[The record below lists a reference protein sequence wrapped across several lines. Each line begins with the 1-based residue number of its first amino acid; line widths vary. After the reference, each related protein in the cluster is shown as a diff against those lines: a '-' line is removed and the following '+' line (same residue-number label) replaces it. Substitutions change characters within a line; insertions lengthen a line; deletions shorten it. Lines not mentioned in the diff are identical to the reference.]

1 MTDKVE
7 VACKLLKGIKAVK
20 GEESGMVTRS
30 FLRKTLELIEESE
43 GKNEYLVS
51 VGYMVARNK
60 GDDTVT
66 FFKRLKVEVEKIQ
79 KDWKV
84 AKEELKK
91 LLEYVIKIHYVRSE
105 LGEDVCT
112 KP

>member
-1 MTDKVE
+1 MTGRVE
-7 VACKLLKGIKAVK
+7 LACRLLDGIEVVK
-20 GEESGMVTRS
+20 GEESGKVTRT
-30 FLRKTLELIEESE
+30 FLRKALELIEESE
-43 GKNEYLVS
+43 GKDEYIMS

-66 FFKRLKVEVEKIQ
+66 FFKRLREEVEKIQ
-79 KDWKV
+79 SDWKD

-91 LLEYVIKIHYVRSE
+91 LLEYVIKVYYVRSE

-112 KP
+112 KL